1 MSKNYLEIYAKKST
15 PKFQA
20 GGAMPEG
27 GAPAPEAAPAGGGGG
42 ADIEG
47 MLQQVAQ
54 TQDPQ
59 LALQVCNAIIEQ
71 MGGGG
76 APAPAM
82 EKGGRMNYKAPM
94 FKKGGK
100 L

>member
-1 MSKNYLEIYAKKST
+1 MSKNYLEIYAKDKT

-20 GGAMPEG
+20 GGEM
-27 GAPAPEAAPAGGGGG
+27 APPAEAAPAPQGGG
-42 ADIEG
+42 ASGIEG
-47 MLQQVAQ
+47 MLQQFAQ

-59 LALQVCNAIIEQ
+59 LAIQICNALIEQ
-71 MGGGG
+71 LQGGG

-82 EKGGRMNYKAPM
+82 ANGGRMTHKAPI